1 MDTDALQSTQSDM
14 LVVQDDV
21 PLDAEAERLRQA
33 IVGYL
38 LPEDV
43 AHIDDAIR
51 LARQARAESAGVT
64 DERATGVLRRDF
76 AYVLAVAQTLAEA
89 LHIDAITLAAVL
101 LDQVVE
107 ARLID
112 LGAVRAQLGGVFGE
126 QVAQTIASL
135 ERFDALQR
143 PAVALRRSAQSSAE
157 PDEGARDRRRGRERQ
172 RQQDADAL
180 RKMFVA
186 MAEDPRVVVIKI
198 ADRLRLMREVRS
210 AADLWRAHHGAEQPP
225 HDGESSSDT
234 STETATAPA

>member
-1 MDTDALQSTQSDM
+1 MTS
-14 LVVQDDV
+14 

-43 AHIDDAIR
+43 THIDDAIR

-112 LGAVRAQLGGVFGE
+112 LGEVRAQLGGAFGE
-126 QVAQTIASL
+126 QVTETIASL

-143 PAVALRRSAQSSAE
+143 PAVALRRSAQSNAQSSAE
-157 PDEGARDRRRGRERQ
+157 PDDTTRERRRGRERQ

-198 ADRLRLMREVRS
+198 ADRLRLMREVHS
-210 AADLWRAHHGAEQPP
+210 AADLWRAYEAAP
-225 HDGESSSDT
+225 
-234 STETATAPA
+234 TAAPRRPQR